1 MRLEAASLW
10 ASRICVYCLCRVLTL
25 EYQVPWLSYA
35 VCGEAQDVD
44 RAIKDAH
51 YNGTALFGGEADGE
65 DGDGAEHG
73 GAVLYRDYVVSP
85 KRQERDAQYVME
97 VEASQVASNFWQV
110 CVVWCGVVW
119 LGLGFGLGVWFTPVV
134 WFSTVQG
141 IL

>member
-51 YNGTALFGGEADGE
+51 YNGTPLFGGEAEGE
-65 DGDGAEHG
+65 DGDGGEPY
-73 GAVLYRDYVVSP
+73 GAVLYRDYVGTP
-85 KRQERDAQYVME
+85 NRMRREHDAQYVME
-97 VEASQVASNFWQV
+97 VEASQVGSNFWQV
-110 CVVWCGVVW
+110 RVVWCGVVW
-119 LGLGFGLGVWFTPVV
+119 LG
-134 WFSTVQG
+134 
-141 IL
+141 